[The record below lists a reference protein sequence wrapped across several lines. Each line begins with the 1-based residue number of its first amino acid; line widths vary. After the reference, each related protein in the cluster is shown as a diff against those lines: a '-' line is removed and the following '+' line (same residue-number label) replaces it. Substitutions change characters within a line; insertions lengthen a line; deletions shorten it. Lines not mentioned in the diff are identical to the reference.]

1 VTIRGRA
8 ARLLIG
14 VGLSGCAILA
24 LASVLVLHGGVLDCV
39 DVLAALTGVLTYFC
53 REQRGAQAVATAWKA
68 AAGAVAI
75 IMIVTGAG
83 VVGGGVLVALVV
95 GAALV
100 AGGVGPLL
108 RVRQER
114 RSAGHRPAAAAPGAT
129 VDVSVRLTGL
139 LEVSPPPVSL
149 LPTVALGREW
159 VRTSEALQTRLEPA
173 AQQVVVRR
181 RQDVLDEL
189 ERRDP
194 AGFARWLIAAPHGND
209 DPAAFVQAD
218 RLRGSDTA

>member
-1 VTIRGRA
+1 VTTRGRA

-24 LASVLVLHGGVLDCV
+24 LASVIVLHGGVLCCV
-39 DVLAALTGVLTYFC
+39 GVLAAVTGVLTYAC

-83 VVGGGVLVALVV
+83 VVGGGVLVALVI

-100 AGGVGPLL
+100 AGGVGPLR

-114 RSAGHRPAAAAPGAT
+114 RSAGHRPAAAPGAT
-129 VDVSVRLTGL
+129 VDVSVRPAGL
-139 LEVSPPPVSL
+139 LEGSPPPVSL
-149 LPTVALGREW
+149 LPTAALGREW

-173 AQQVVVRR
+173 AQQLFVRR

-194 AGFARWLIAAPHGND
+194 AGFARWLVAAPHGNY
-209 DPAAFVQAD
+209 DPAAFVRAD